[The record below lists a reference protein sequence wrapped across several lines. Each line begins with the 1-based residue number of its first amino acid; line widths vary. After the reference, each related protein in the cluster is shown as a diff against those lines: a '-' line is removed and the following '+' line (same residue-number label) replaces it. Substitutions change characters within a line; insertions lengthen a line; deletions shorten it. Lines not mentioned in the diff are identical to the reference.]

1 MGNEK
6 NVNEEVV
13 EGAEL
18 PIEVDECDEVIEME
32 EKESGF
38 KRVTGFCK
46 RHKAVAIGAG
56 VGLFCIG
63 KTIAKHLFGKPESE
77 ETESI
82 DTSYEELEE
91 STDNE

>member
-1 MGNEK
+1 MSNEK

-13 EGAEL
+13 EGEELAIEAEA
-18 PIEVDECDEVIEME
+18 CDEIVDVE
-32 EKESGF
+32 EQGSVF
-38 KRVTGFCK
+38 NRAIGFCK
-46 RHKAVAIGAG
+46 KHKAVAIGAG

-63 KTIAKHLFGKPESE
+63 TTIVKRLFGKPESE

-82 DTSYEELEE
+82 DTSYKELEE